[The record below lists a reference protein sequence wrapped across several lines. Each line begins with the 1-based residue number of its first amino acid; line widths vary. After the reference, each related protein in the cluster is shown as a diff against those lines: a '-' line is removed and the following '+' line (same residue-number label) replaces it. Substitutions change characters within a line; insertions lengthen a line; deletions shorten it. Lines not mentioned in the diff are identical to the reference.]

1 MDVLNKKE
9 TVTGVI
15 TASLWAVVGDDS
27 PTLGRIESM
36 EIRPEVYRGNTV
48 PVIEVHGTRGTAM
61 FNWDHVEAVIFAP
74 PDATPEPAPV
84 PPDEDI
90 RG

>member
-1 MDVLNKKE
+1 MDVLNKKG
-9 TVTGVI
+9 TVIGVI

-27 PTLGRIESM
+27 VTLGTIQSM
-36 EIRPEVYRGNTV
+36 ELRPEIYRGHTV

-74 PDATPEPAPV
+74 PEPED
-84 PPDEDI
+84 DEI
-90 RG
+90 PF